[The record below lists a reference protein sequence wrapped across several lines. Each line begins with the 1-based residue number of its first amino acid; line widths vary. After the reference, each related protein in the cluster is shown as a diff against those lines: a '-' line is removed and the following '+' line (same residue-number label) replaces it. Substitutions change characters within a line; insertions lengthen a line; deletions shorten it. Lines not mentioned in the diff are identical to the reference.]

1 MSVNSR
7 RKGKAGELE
16 ASQVLATVFDLAAR
30 PGRQLAQSRDGGID
44 LAPED
49 TPIAV
54 EVKRRERLPVI
65 LNRWHQQVT
74 SQAGDRPVHL
84 VMCREDH
91 GPWLFVLDAA
101 SMIALVGWLRERY
114 RGVDYGSGLNARLS
128 EEQLKALD
136 AVPDGRP

>member
-1 MSVNSR
+1 VSVNSR
-7 RKGKAGELE
+7 RKGKAGELG
-16 ASQVLATVFDLAAR
+16 ASRVLTTVFDLAVR

-54 EVKRRERLPVI
+54 EVKRRKLLPVI

-74 SQAGDRPVHL
+74 SQAGDRPVRL

-101 SMIALVGWLRERY
+101 SMIALVGWLRKRFEPAAF
-114 RGVDYGSGLNARLS
+114 GTGEPEPTPGDLAFMD
-128 EEQLKALD
+128 ALD
-136 AVPDGRP
+136 A